1 MAEDEQAFLGRMQQI
16 LLAGGGVPSIVGPR
30 LGESPMRTS
39 ALGKGATRSP
49 TTPGLQNSPKKVIL
63 CKSLFIIKNL
73 VQKTSIVRLISF

>member
-1 MAEDEQAFLGRMQQI
+1 MQQI

-49 TTPGLQNSPKKVIL
+49 TTPGLQNSPKKVKHLEKIV
-63 CKSLFIIKNL
+63 FENL
-73 VQKTSIVRLISF
+73 AEKFEIRLICFNRNILYIFNI